1 VNTTVWY
8 EQIDTGLIKFIQ
20 SKIKL
25 TNKQGNK
32 VSVPV
37 RIIKPD
43 EDFKVENY
51 PMVTITNLFT
61 SKRDEVRYY
70 PFKVLRGINHE
81 TGKGNLEATA
91 VPYSVHY
98 QIDFWST
105 KQKDMNSMLSQW
117 CFNVSRDFVL
127 PVTDS
132 GGNKRDTFGMQI
144 GDSLKRQDRLNGNDR
159 IFRSILTYKILA
171 EIDEEDE
178 TNLEQCDIVTEIEV
192 NTTNQLE
199 VGGS

>member
-1 VNTTVWY
+1 MNTTVWY

-20 SKIKL
+20 SKVKL

-37 RIIKPD
+37 RIMKPD

-70 PFKVLRGINHE
+70 PFKVLRGIDLS
-81 TGKGNLEATA
+81 TGKGNLEKTA
-91 VPYSVHY
+91 VPYSVQY

-105 KQKDMNSMLSQW
+105 TQRDMNSMLSQW
-117 CFNVSRDFVL
+117 CFNVSRDFIL
-127 PVTDS
+127 PVIDS
-132 GGNKRDTFGMQI
+132 GGNSRDTFGMQV
-144 GDSLKRQDRLNGNDR
+144 GDTLKRQDNLKGTNR
-159 IFRSILTYKILA
+159 IFRSILTYKIRA
-171 EIDEEDE
+171 EIDEEDVN
-178 TNLEQCDIVTEIEV
+178 NLEQCDIVTEIEV
-192 NTTNQLE
+192 DTKST
-199 VGGS
+199 